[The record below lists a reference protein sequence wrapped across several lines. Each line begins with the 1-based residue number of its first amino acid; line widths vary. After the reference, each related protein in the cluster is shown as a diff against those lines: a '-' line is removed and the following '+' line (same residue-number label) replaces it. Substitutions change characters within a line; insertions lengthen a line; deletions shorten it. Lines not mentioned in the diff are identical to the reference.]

1 MTVSS
6 AVPVVAA
13 PAVTVIAIGNPYRGD
28 DAVGAA
34 VLALVGELLGHD
46 PRVRLAE
53 LDGEP
58 VRMMQAWEG
67 SSTVWIVDATASER
81 PPGSL
86 HEVDATQLRD
96 ADRAWR
102 GVGGGHALGLS
113 EAVDL
118 AEALG
123 LLPDELRVLG
133 IEGASFDH
141 AEGLSPLVADA
152 VPLAA
157 ARLLSAIRTTLLAR
171 VTPGQTRYARDTI
184 GVRRPRM

>member
-1 MTVSS
+1 MS
-6 AVPVVAA
+6 VPASPA
-13 PAVTVIAIGNPYRGD
+13 PHVTVIAIGNPYRGD
-28 DAVGAA
+28 DGVGAA
-34 VLALVGELLGHD
+34 VLALVGESLGCD

-58 VRMMQAWEG
+58 VRTMLAWEG
-67 SSTVWIVDATASER
+67 SSTVWIVDATSSDR

-86 HEVDATQLRD
+86 HEVDAARLRED
-96 ADRAWR
+96 DHAWR

-118 AEALG
+118 SAVLG

-141 AEGLSPLVADA
+141 GEGLTPAVSAA
-152 VPLAA
+152 VPEAA
-157 ARLLSAIRTTLLAR
+157 ARLVASIRRTVADGR
-171 VTPGQTRYARDTI
+171 TPGA
-184 GVRRPRM
+184 

>member
-1 MTVSS
+1 VTVSPVP
-6 AVPVVAA
+6 AVPV
-13 PAVTVIAIGNPYRGD
+13 VTVIAIGNPYRGD

-34 VLALVGELLGHD
+34 VVAAVGELLGHD
-46 PRVRLAE
+46 PRVRFAE

-67 SSTVWIVDATASER
+67 SSTVWIVDATSSER

-86 HEVDATQLRD
+86 HEVDAAGLRD

-102 GVGGGHALGLS
+102 GVGGGHALGLR
-113 EAVDL
+113 EAIDL
-118 AEALG
+118 ADALG

-141 AEGLSPLVADA
+141 ADGLSPAVSAAVPEAAALLVA
-152 VPLAA
+152 
-157 ARLLSAIRTTLLAR
+157 AIRCYIR
-171 VTPGQTRYARDTI
+171 GQTPDVTAS
-184 GVRRPRM
+184 P

>member
-1 MTVSS
+1 MTV
-6 AVPVVAA
+6 PVR

-28 DAVGAA
+28 DGVGAA
-34 VLALVGELLGHD
+34 VLSLVGQSLGCD
-46 PRVRLAE
+46 ARVRLAE

-58 VRMMQAWEG
+58 VHMMLAWEG
-67 SSTVWIVDATASER
+67 SSTVWIVDATSSDR

-86 HEVDATQLRD
+86 HEVDAASLRED
-96 ADRAWR
+96 DSAWR

-118 AEALG
+118 AAVLG

-141 AEGLSPLVADA
+141 GEGLSPAVSAA
-152 VPLAA
+152 VPEAA
-157 ARLLSAIRTTLLAR
+157 ARLVAAIRRSVA
-171 VTPGQTRYARDTI
+171 PGI
-184 GVRRPRM
+184 

>member
-1 MTVSS
+1 MTVPAVS
-6 AVPVVAA
+6 VPV
-13 PAVTVIAIGNPYRGD
+13 VTVIAIGNPYRGD
-28 DAVGAA
+28 DGVGAA
-34 VLALVGELLGHD
+34 VLAAVDESLGHD
-46 PRVRLAE
+46 PRVRFAE

-58 VRMMQAWEG
+58 VRMMQTWEG

-86 HEVDATQLRD
+86 HEVEATQLRD

-118 AEALG
+118 ADALG

-141 AEGLSPLVADA
+141 GEGLSPAVSAAVPEAAALLVAE
-152 VPLAA
+152 
-157 ARLLSAIRTTLLAR
+157 IRRT
-171 VTPGQTRYARDTI
+171 VTN
-184 GVRRPRM
+184 GV